1 MNVCIVRSTKA
12 WLGAA
17 CCFVGIATTEHA
29 AAQLAGPPTAIP
41 THSAWREDATP
52 GDASFFNLPSRNDVP
67 RDAQSIASRTRASLL
82 GLAPI
87 EVAPRLISLNP
98 PAEAKQELVPVP
110 AYATPQPSGPT
121 LLAEPLP
128 APWFSLGPTYAPPPG
143 AKSGS
148 FQQSLGRATYLPRI
162 GADGFGM
169 TSLSHQF
176 TFALP
181 PFIKG
186 SPILFTPT
194 FTTHFTDGPGQA
206 PVPSELRDYEL
217 EFRYL
222 KQATPRLGID
232 LAVAPSYFGDMDNDS
247 GDAWRITGRALAAWN
262 WAETVQVV
270 AGGLYLGRS
279 DFLAMPVG
287 GVIWKPSE
295 NRRFDILFPR
305 PRAYART
312 FCDGELEHWVYVGG
326 EFGGNTWAIDR
337 PGDIPDKMTYADL
350 RLLVGWERK
359 IPHGLNARFELGW
372 VFNRSIEF
380 NSGFPGFDPSDTLM
394 LRGETSF

>member
-1 MNVCIVRSTKA
+1 MDAGVLRSAKVWFA
-12 WLGAA
+12 AA
-17 CCFVGIATTEHA
+17 CCFLEIAIGDLA
-29 AAQLAGPPTAIP
+29 IAQLSGPPTAIP
-41 THSAWREDATP
+41 THSAWREDVAA
-52 GDASFFNLPSRNDVP
+52 GDAAFFNLPSRYDAP
-67 RDAQSIASRTRASLL
+67 RDAQAIASRTPASLL
-82 GLAPI
+82 GLAPV
-87 EVAPRLISLNP
+87 EVTPRLISLNP
-98 PAEAKQELVPVP
+98 PAEGKQELVPLP
-110 AYATPQPSGPT
+110 PYAVPQPSGPT
-121 LLAEPLP
+121 LLAEPPP
-128 APWFSLGPTYAPPPG
+128 APLFSLRPTYIPPG
-143 AKSGS
+143 AKSGI
-148 FQQSLGRATYLPRI
+148 FQQSLGRATYLPRF

-194 FTTHFTDGPGQA
+194 FTAHFTDGPGQA

-232 LAVAPSYFGDMDNDS
+232 LAIAPSYFGDLNNDS
-247 GDAWRITGRALAAWN
+247 SDAWRITGRALAAWN
-262 WAETVQVV
+262 WTETVQVV
-270 AGGLYLGRS
+270 VGGLYLGRS
-279 DFLAMPVG
+279 DFLAVPVG
-287 GVIWKPSE
+287 GIIWKPSE
-295 NRRFDILFPR
+295 NRRFDILVPR
-305 PRAYART
+305 PRAYLRT
-312 FCDGELEHWVYVGG
+312 YVNGELEHWVYVGG

-359 IPHGLNARFELGW
+359 TPHGLNARFELGW
-372 VFNRSIEF
+372 VFDRSIEF
-380 NSGFPGFDPSDTLM
+380 SSGYPGFDPADTLM